1 MSKMSK
7 SDRVPIPPDADD
19 FMQQN
24 GRTFMITLRKDGS
37 PTAHPMAGFY
47 GGALYLNMYAASAKS
62 KNLGRDERICCVV
75 TNSSDAREFE
85 GAVYRG
91 TARQVPMEEVFAEDV
106 PQGLAWAR
114 NPRSEGAQEQPD
126 VPPEDQRKIGETAG
140 RIKRGVRII
149 YEIVPAEV
157 GMIESI
163 RSED

>member
-1 MSKMSK
+1 MSK
-7 SDRVPIPPDADD
+7 SDRVPIPSDADE
-19 FMQQN
+19 FMQHN

-37 PTAHPMAGFY
+37 PTAHPMAGFF

-62 KNLGRDERICCVV
+62 KNLGRDDRICCVV

-85 GAVYRG
+85 AAVYRG
-91 TARQVPMEEVFAEDV
+91 KARQVPTEEVFGDDV

-114 NPRSEGAQEQPD
+114 NPRSEGSQEQPD

-140 RIKRGVRII
+140 RIRRGVRII